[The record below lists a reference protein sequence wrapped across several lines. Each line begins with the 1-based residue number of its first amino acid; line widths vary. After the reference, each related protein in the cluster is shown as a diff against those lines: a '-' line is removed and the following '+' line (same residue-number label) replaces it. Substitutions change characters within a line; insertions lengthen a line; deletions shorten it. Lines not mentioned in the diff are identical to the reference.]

1 MLSFIREQSFGDLP
15 AEKKAAAGQT
25 PAEGR
30 QSASEK
36 EFLTVATH
44 SQRVRRSTALLTVLL
59 VAGLLCIWFMVK
71 KTSPQAARAAD
82 ANETDIA
89 SAITRITG
97 VRSELFDRMDEI
109 VSKFYEFSQVLQVG
123 VNELV
128 KNPFELELFLAGLK
142 AKAEAAEQVLQIDPD
157 VLMRQLMEKQ
167 AGDLMLQGIMQSDR
181 GNCCM
186 IDGKTIYV
194 NDSIADF
201 TVVEIGANSVKLQWN
216 PKDDSARFPAG
227 SDKAQIV
234 LKLLEE

>member
-1 MLSFIREQSFGDLP
+1 MLSFMREQSFEDLP
-15 AEKKAAAGQT
+15 AEKKSAAGQT
-25 PAEGR
+25 PADGK
-30 QSASEK
+30 QSASAQ

-44 SQRVRRSTALLTVLL
+44 SQRVRRSTTLLAVLL

-71 KTSPQAARAAD
+71 KTSPQGARAAD

-89 SAITRITG
+89 SAISRITG
-97 VRSELFDRMDEI
+97 VRSEMFDRMDEI

-128 KNPFELELFLAGLK
+128 KNPFELESFLAGLK

-157 VLMRQLMEKQ
+157 VVRRQQMEKQ
-167 AGDLMLQGIMQSDR
+167 AGDLQLQSIMQSDR
-181 GNCCM
+181 GGCCM
-186 IDGKTIYV
+186 IDGKIIYM
-194 NDSIADF
+194 NDSIGNF
-201 TVVEIGANSVKLQWN
+201 TVTQIGANFVKLQWN
-216 PKDDSARFPAG
+216 PKEDSARFPAG

>member
-1 MLSFIREQSFGDLP
+1 MLSFMREQSFDELP
-15 AEKKAAAGQT
+15 AEKKVAAAQT
-25 PAEGR
+25 PGEGK
-30 QSASEK
+30 QSASER

-44 SQRVRRSTALLTVLL
+44 SQRVRRSTTLLAVLL
-59 VAGLLCIWFMVK
+59 VVGLLCIWFMVK

-89 SAITRITG
+89 SSISRITG
-97 VRSELFDRMDEI
+97 VRSEMFDRMDEI

-142 AKAEAAEQVLQIDPD
+142 AKAGAAEVLQIDPD
-157 VLMRQLMEKQ
+157 VIRRQQMEKQ
-167 AGDLMLQGIMQSDR
+167 AGELMLQSIMQSDR
-181 GNCCM
+181 GSCCM
-186 IDGKTIYV
+186 IDGKIINM
-194 NDSIADF
+194 NDSIGNF
-201 TVVEIGANSVKLQWN
+201 TVVEIGANSVKLRWN

-227 SDKAQIV
+227 SDNAEIV